1 MSKKNYVRVQN
12 KATAARSHKLGK
24 IGEQWA
30 EALLARNGFT
40 NVQSLNAEQAN
51 HSYADIYAEKD
62 GERYVISVKTRN
74 KLQASGALNG
84 SYNLSSL
91 GNHYELAGLAEN
103 ARQAK
108 AAWIAIA
115 VEETVFNA
123 YFGLLTGLN
132 GKNGIPMTEAAL
144 STYRC
149 LAKNEPHGLDY
160 SQIKNVYED
169 ASTVSEEMGSNTT
182 TDAFAGIYPTISAWV
197 QSGGY
202 VEIGQTSYELP
213 DFVKAL
219 DEGGLVWEGETQ
231 YASMDAAFQALE
243 NGLAAYVEEQGVSSS
258 R

>member
-1 MSKKNYVRVQN
+1 MSNRNYIRVRTKRPPREVIISEN
-12 KATAARSHKLGK
+12 LVSNR
-24 IGEQWA
+24 A
-30 EALLARNGFT
+30 EALLARNGFM

-74 KLQASGALNG
+74 KLQASGTLNG

-108 AAWIAIA
+108 AAWIAIS

-123 YFGLLTGLN
+123 YFGLLADLN

-144 STYRC
+144 STYQC

-160 SQIKNVYED
+160 SEIKNVYED
-169 ASTVSEEMGSNTT
+169 VSATRDKIEVNKTP
-182 TDAFAGIYPTISAWV
+182 DAFAAIYPNVSAWV

-213 DFVKAL
+213 AFVKAL
-219 DEGGLVWEGETQ
+219 DEGGMVWEGETE

-243 NGLAAYVEEQGVSSS
+243 SGLAAYVEEQGIDL
-258 R
+258 